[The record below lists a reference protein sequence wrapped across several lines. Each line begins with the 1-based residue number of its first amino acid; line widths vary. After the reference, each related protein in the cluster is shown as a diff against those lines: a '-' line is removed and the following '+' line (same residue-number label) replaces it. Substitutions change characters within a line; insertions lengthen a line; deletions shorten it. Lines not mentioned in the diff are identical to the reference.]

1 MKVTVINGSPRGE
14 RGNTAK
20 LLKPLAE
27 GMQHAGAQVDVI
39 QLAKYK
45 IQHCLGC
52 FSCAF
57 KTPGK
62 CVIKDD
68 MVKLLP
74 KVAEADLTVFASP
87 LYFYQFTGLL
97 KNFLDRTFC
106 LEAANLLGDVKKTAA
121 IPTQAILSAN
131 GKKAFLVSCCGFT
144 GYEVFEPLTSWFSF
158 CLQKVAVENLGAI
171 LRPGIMQLEDHD
183 LEKSCPVYYAALQK
197 AGEELIRNGKISD
210 NTEKGLKTTFRLPK

>member
-1 MKVTVINGSPRGE
+1 MKVAVINGSPRGE
-14 RGNTAK
+14 KGNTGK

-27 GMQHAGAQVDVI
+27 GMQHAGAQVEVI
-39 QLAKYK
+39 HLAKYK

-62 CVIKDD
+62 CIIKDD

-74 KVAEADLTVFASP
+74 KIAEADITVFASP
-87 LYFYQFTGLL
+87 LYFYHFTGLL

-106 LEAANLLGDVKKTAA
+106 LEAANLLGDVKKSGA
-121 IPTQAILSAN
+121 IPTQAILSEK
-131 GKKAFLVSCCGFT
+131 GKKAFLVACCGFT
-144 GYEVFEPLTSWFSF
+144 GYEVFEPLTGWFSF
-158 CLQKVAVENLGAI
+158 CLKQVAVDNLGAI
-171 LRPGIMQLEDHD
+171 LRPGVMQLEGQD

-197 AGEELIRNGKISD
+197 AGEELIRNGKLSEV
-210 NTEKGLKTTFRLPK
+210 TEKALTSTFRLPK